1 MQFTINS
8 FRQLFPDNFLIFVK
22 FPDISR
28 FSRKVVTLFVP
39 CVCIYATQTPL
50 FQGPDRGV
58 SNQRTGKP
66 VKHKLFA
73 NSDGD
78 WVWRQ
83 RSPDIWFANYHH
95 LSGRHEYVNREPQTY
110 TILILNWNL
119 FVVFTCWYSCKLWLK
134 LNAEVWFGTIMADAA
149 RPATSCLPRDL
160 ALE

>member
-39 CVCIYATQTPL
+39 CVCIYATQT
-50 FQGPDRGV
+50 GPDRGV

-78 WVWRQ
+78 WV
-83 RSPDIWFANYHH
+83 
-95 LSGRHEYVNREPQTY
+95 
-110 TILILNWNL
+110 
-119 FVVFTCWYSCKLWLK
+119 
-134 LNAEVWFGTIMADAA
+134 
-149 RPATSCLPRDL
+149 
-160 ALE
+160 